1 MKKFRFSLDKVLEY
15 KRQVLGLMK
24 SELSRLQL
32 KLRETAKKI
41 EDINREFEANSK
53 SLTAKMRNGMPSHTI
68 AVYKDYLGRLN
79 RRAISLVEERKKIAN
94 AMAAK
99 QKEIVKMNSDI
110 SGLERLRDK
119 QLGEYHAEEIK
130 EQELFIEE
138 FVSHTANRRAV

>member
-32 KLRETAKKI
+32 KLRETEKKI
-41 EDINREFEANSK
+41 EDTNREFEANSK
-53 SLTAKMRNGMPSHTI
+53 NLTAKMRNGMPSHII

-79 RRAISLVEERKKIAN
+79 RRVISLAEEKKKIAN

-99 QKEIVKMNSDI
+99 RKEIVKMNSDI

-138 FVSHTANRRAV
+138 FVSHTANSRAV

>member
-32 KLRETAKKI
+32 KLKETAKKI

-79 RRAISLVEERKKIAN
+79 RRAISLAEERKKIAN

>member
-32 KLRETAKKI
+32 KLKETAKKI

>member
-79 RRAISLVEERKKIAN
+79 RRAISLAEERKKIAN

>member
-32 KLRETAKKI
+32 KLRETEKKI
-41 EDINREFEANSK
+41 EDINREFEENSK
-53 SLTAKMRNGMPSHTI
+53 NLTAKMRNGMPSHTI

-79 RRAISLVEERKKIAN
+79 RRVISLAEEKKKIAN

-99 QKEIVKMNSDI
+99 RKEIVKMNSDI